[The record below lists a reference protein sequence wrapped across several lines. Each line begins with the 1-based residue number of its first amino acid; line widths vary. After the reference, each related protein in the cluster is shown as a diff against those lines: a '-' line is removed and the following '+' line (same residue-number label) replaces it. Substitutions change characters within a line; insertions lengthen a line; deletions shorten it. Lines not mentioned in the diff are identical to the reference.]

1 LPPAKILSTLNNSP
15 PKKRGKSG
23 SEAMAPSGKSGR
35 FAAISGGMQKS
46 SADFAGSARARDNH
60 CDS

>member
-1 LPPAKILSTLNNSP
+1 
-15 PKKRGKSG
+15 
-23 SEAMAPSGKSGR
+23 MAPSGKSGR

-46 SADFAGSARARDNH
+46 SADFAGLARARDNH